1 MMPSTMNPSI
11 SCRFSFSFSGSP
23 PDSAIITFIFL
34 VWSTSC
40 IPFITREANGG
51 NHFRNDHP
59 HGIGM
64 SVFKVDCYRVWS
76 ISQSFSCF
84 YHLFFRF
91 FTDILVIPQCT
102 RYSGDGYWQMSSDV
116 FYGYILH
123 AEWLFKS
130 KQRYWFQTINPNI
143 GVKYESHL
151 PLCNAFVT
159 FADFGNVP
167 AIVCRQKS

>member
-34 VWSTSC
+34 VWSTSVFRLL
-40 IPFITREANGG
+40 PEANGVTISG
-51 NHFRNDHP
+51 TITPTVLVCPYLRL
-59 HGIGM
+59 IA
-64 SVFKVDCYRVWS
+64 YRVGP
-76 ISQSFSCF
+76 ISQSFSRF

-91 FTDILVIPQCT
+91 FTDILVISQCT

-151 PLCNAFVT
+151 LFV
-159 FADFGNVP
+159 
-167 AIVCRQKS
+167 